1 MRRLFPRPNPAAASP
16 EEDAA
21 LAPAAPTKASAIP
34 ETPAE
39 PDRPAKPFPELPLCF
54 MLSHVEPDGPV
65 RLDGVKLALTELMGL
80 ELDAPKL
87 GAFAGCSTPATS
99 RCSCWSASTRPTWNG
114 CETNWKRRSRSTCP
128 SRPSRRPARSG
139 AS

>member
-1 MRRLFPRPNPAAASP
+1 MRRRQRP
-16 EEDAA
+16 
-21 LAPAAPTKASAIP
+21 LPTIP

-87 GAFAGCSTPATS
+87 GAFAGLLNACDFPVATARAPAP
-99 RCSCWSASTRPTWNG
+99 ARPRTDAMRTG
-114 CETNWKRRSRSTCP
+114 RSRSRSSLPDQTREAGGP
-128 SRPSRRPARSG
+128 SATPA
-139 AS
+139 A